1 MKRTIQTARY
11 LDYPKKEWKALEELD
26 TGVCDGM
33 TYDEIAVSSVRKVSC
48 LCVVLTRLP
57 RKNTPK
63 TIYNVIKTSS
73 TIDTVVVK

>member
-33 TYDEIAVSSVRKVSC
+33 TYDEIAVSSGSEVSYLHAYLPSC
-48 LCVVLTRLP
+48 VGKIPRRLCTTR
-57 RKNTPK
+57 
-63 TIYNVIKTSS
+63 
-73 TIDTVVVK
+73 